1 MIGKNERLDLNR
13 NNNGLLN
20 DSRGDSTNSNGEAAD
35 FVGLIGANRPIFD
48 DHEASLSARSLSCVL
63 AFVESALLD
72 TNEVMNP
79 KEDIREG
86 LSQVIRGCRLVSL
99 RLNQF
104 IEQDRASTIGADQLP
119 DDHNN

>member
-1 MIGKNERLDLNR
+1 MIGENERLDLNR

-20 DSRGDSTNSNGEAAD
+20 ASLGNSTSNNGEATD
-35 FVGLIGANRPIFD
+35 FVSLIGVNRPIFD

-72 TNEVMNP
+72 TNDFMNP
-79 KEDIREG
+79 DEDIREG
-86 LSQVIRGCRLVSL
+86 LSQIIRGCRLVSL

-104 IEQDRASTIGADQLP
+104 IEQDRASTIAAD
-119 DDHNN
+119 